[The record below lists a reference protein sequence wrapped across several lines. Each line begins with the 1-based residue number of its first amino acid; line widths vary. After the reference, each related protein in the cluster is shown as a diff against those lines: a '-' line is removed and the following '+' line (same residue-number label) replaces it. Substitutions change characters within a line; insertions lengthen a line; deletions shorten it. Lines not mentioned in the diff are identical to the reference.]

1 MTLASYVNGSLRQVT
16 FDGAKLPLQITLS
29 VHLLLDCEC
38 LSLLRTIAFAILF
51 YAIATNS
58 TLLRTIAFAI
68 LFYAIATN

>member
-51 YAIATNS
+51 YAIATN
-58 TLLRTIAFAI
+58 
-68 LFYAIATN
+68 